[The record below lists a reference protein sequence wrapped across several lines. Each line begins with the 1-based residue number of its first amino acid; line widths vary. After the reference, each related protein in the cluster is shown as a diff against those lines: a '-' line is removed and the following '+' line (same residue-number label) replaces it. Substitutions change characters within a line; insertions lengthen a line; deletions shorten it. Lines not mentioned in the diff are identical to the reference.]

1 MTIEIIPLQD
11 ILIKIFN
18 WCIQYSIFQLLL
30 GAGLSSVVRATFGFF
45 NSQAVYNDVL
55 KSIKIKVLI
64 SKLSANR
71 ALLGASRIIVT
82 RVHNGMKWLNKDHMN
97 KLSIYQTLTIDD
109 YSTAAT
115 KYKMIDTVL
124 NDMKLSEL
132 SDLLAKVVDISFDIV
147 SVEELPKEFDFKR
160 VLRYD
165 NVKYVVLFKIAKG
178 KKIFGYI
185 WVLFADE
192 DEVVRD
198 KAIYNDFMHV
208 AAEIAEEFK

>member
-1 MTIEIIPLQD
+1 MFDMLSIEL
-11 ILIKIFN
+11 ILLKIFS
-18 WCIQYSIFQLLL
+18 WCIQYGIFHLLL
-30 GAGLSSVVRATFGFF
+30 GASITSIVRSIFAFF
-45 NSQAVYNDVL
+45 TSQAVYNDVL

-64 SKLSANR
+64 SKLSADR

-109 YSTAAT
+109 YNNQK
-115 KYKMIDTVL
+115 KYSMVDTVV

-132 SDLLAKVVDISFDIV
+132 SDLLCKVINVPFDIV
-147 SVEELPKEFDFKR
+147 SVEDLPKEFDFKR

-165 NVKYVVLFKIAKG
+165 NVKYIVIFKIAKS
-178 KKIFGYI
+178 KQIFGYI
-185 WVLFADE
+185 WVLFSGE

-198 KAIYNDFMHV
+198 KEIYHDFLQV
-208 AAEIAEEFK
+208 AADIAEEFK

>member
-1 MTIEIIPLQD
+1 MTLEIISLEQ
-11 ILIKIFN
+11 ILLKLLN
-18 WCIQYSIFQLLL
+18 VGIQYGIFHVLL
-30 GAGLSSVVRATFGFF
+30 GASLSAVIRAIFGFF

-97 KLSIYQTLTIDD
+97 KLSIYQTLTIND
-109 YSTAAT
+109 YSNNT

-124 NDMKLSEL
+124 NNMKLSEL
-132 SDLLAKVVDISFDIV
+132 SDLLAKVVDINFDIV

-160 VLRYD
+160 VLKYD
-165 NVKYVVLFKIAKG
+165 NVKHVVLFKISKS
-178 KKIFGYI
+178 KQIFGYI

-192 DEVVRD
+192 DEIVRD
-198 KAIYNDFMHV
+198 KEIYNDFIHV

>member
-1 MTIEIIPLQD
+1 MMFEILSLEQ
-11 ILIKIFN
+11 ILIKVFS
-18 WCIQYSIFQLLL
+18 WCIQYGIFHLMIGATGSAIIRSIF
-30 GAGLSSVVRATFGFF
+30 SFF
-45 NSQAVYNDVL
+45 TSQAVYNDVL

-109 YSTAAT
+109 YSTLT

-124 NDMKLSEL
+124 NDLKLSEL
-132 SDLLAKVVDISFDIV
+132 SDLLAKVVDVPFDIV
-147 SVEELPKEFDFKR
+147 SVEDLPKEFDFKR
-160 VLRYD
+160 VLKYD
-165 NVKYVVLFKIAKG
+165 NVKYVVIFKIAKS
-178 KKIFGYI
+178 KQIFGYI
-185 WVLFADE
+185 WVLFSDE

-198 KAIYNDFMHV
+198 KAIYNDFIHV

>member
-1 MTIEIIPLQD
+1 MEFISIEE
-11 ILIKIFN
+11 LIFKIVKIGLEYGIFN
-18 WCIQYSIFQLLL
+18 ILL
-30 GAGLSSVVRATFGFF
+30 GAGLSSGARVLFSFF
-45 NSQAVYNDVL
+45 SSQAVYNDVL

-109 YSTAAT
+109 YSNPT

-132 SDLLAKVVDISFDIV
+132 TDLLAKTIDVNFDIV

-160 VLRYD
+160 VLKYD
-165 NVKYVVLFKIAKG
+165 DVKYVVLFKIAKN

-185 WVLFADE
+185 WVLFSNE

-198 KAIYNDFMHV
+198 KAIYNDFLHV

>member
-1 MTIEIIPLQD
+1 MTFEIISLEQ
-11 ILIKIFN
+11 ILLKLLN
-18 WCIQYSIFQLLL
+18 AGIQYGIFHVLL
-30 GAGLSSVVRATFGFF
+30 GASLSAVIRAIFGFF

-64 SKLSANR
+64 SKLSADR

-109 YSTAAT
+109 YSNNT

-132 SDLLAKVVDISFDIV
+132 SDLLAKVVDINFNIV

-160 VLRYD
+160 VLKYD
-165 NVKYVVLFKIAKG
+165 NVKYVVLFKISKS

-192 DEVVRD
+192 DEIVRD
-198 KAIYNDFMHV
+198 KEIYNDFIHV

>member
-1 MTIEIIPLQD
+1 MTFEIISLEQ
-11 ILIKIFN
+11 ILLKLLN
-18 WCIQYSIFQLLL
+18 VGIQYGIFHVLL
-30 GAGLSSVVRATFGFF
+30 GASLSAMIRAIFGFF

-109 YSTAAT
+109 YSNNT

-132 SDLLAKVVDISFDIV
+132 SDLLAKVVDINFDIV

-160 VLRYD
+160 VLKYD
-165 NVKYVVLFKIAKG
+165 NVKYVVLFKISKS

-192 DEVVRD
+192 DEIVRD
-198 KAIYNDFMHV
+198 KEIYNDFIHV

>member
-1 MTIEIIPLQD
+1 MILDVISIEE
-11 ILIKIFN
+11 ILLKVLS
-18 WCIQYSIFQLLL
+18 WCIQYGMFHVVL
-30 GAGLSSVVRATFGFF
+30 GASLSAIVRNIFSFF
-45 NSQAVYNDVL
+45 SSQAVYNDVL

-71 ALLGASRIIVT
+71 ALLGASRVIVT

-109 YSTAAT
+109 YSTQT
-115 KYKMIDTVL
+115 KYKMVDTVL

-132 SDLLAKVVDISFDIV
+132 SDLLAKVVDISFDII

-160 VLRYD
+160 VLKYD
-165 NVKYVVLFKIAKG
+165 NVKYVVLFKIAKS

-185 WVLFADE
+185 WVLFSDE

-198 KAIYNDFMHV
+198 KAIYNDFIHV

>member
-1 MTIEIIPLQD
+1 MILDAISIEQ
-11 ILIKIFN
+11 ILLNIFS
-18 WCIQYSIFQLLL
+18 WCIQYGIFHIML
-30 GAGLSSVVRATFGFF
+30 GASVSAIVRNVFSFF
-45 NSQAVYNDVL
+45 SSQAVYKDVL

-71 ALLGASRIIVT
+71 ALLGASRVIVT

-109 YSTAAT
+109 YSTET
-115 KYKMIDTVL
+115 KHKMIDTVL

-132 SDLLAKVVDISFDIV
+132 SDLLAKTINVPFDII

-165 NVKYVVLFKIAKG
+165 NVKYVVIFKIAKS

-185 WVLFADE
+185 WVLFSDE
-192 DEVVRD
+192 DEVIRD
-198 KAIYNDFMHV
+198 KEIYHDFLQV
-208 AAEIAEEFK
+208 AADIAEEFK

>member
-1 MTIEIIPLQD
+1 MTFEIISLEQ
-11 ILIKIFN
+11 ILLKLLN
-18 WCIQYSIFQLLL
+18 AGIQYGIFHVLL
-30 GAGLSSVVRATFGFF
+30 GASLSAVIRAIFGFF
-45 NSQAVYNDVL
+45 NSQAVCNDVL

-109 YSTAAT
+109 YSNNT

-132 SDLLAKVVDISFDIV
+132 SDLLAKVVDINFDIV

-160 VLRYD
+160 VLKYD
-165 NVKYVVLFKIAKG
+165 NVKYVVLFKISKS

-192 DEVVRD
+192 DEIVRD
-198 KAIYNDFMHV
+198 KEIYNDFIHV

>member
-1 MTIEIIPLQD
+1 MTSIVR
-11 ILIKIFN
+11 
-18 WCIQYSIFQLLL
+18 SIF
-30 GAGLSSVVRATFGFF
+30 AFF
-45 NSQAVYNDVL
+45 TSQAVYNDVL

-109 YSTAAT
+109 YTNQK
-115 KYKMIDTVL
+115 KYSMVDTVV

-132 SDLLAKVVDISFDIV
+132 SDLLCKVINVPFDIV
-147 SVEELPKEFDFKR
+147 SVEDLPKEFDFKR
-160 VLRYD
+160 VLKYD
-165 NVKYVVLFKIAKG
+165 NVKYIVIFKIAKS
-178 KKIFGYI
+178 KQIFGYI
-185 WVLFADE
+185 WVLFSGD

-198 KAIYNDFMHV
+198 KEIYHDFLQV
-208 AAEIAEEFK
+208 AADIAEEFK

>member
-1 MTIEIIPLQD
+1 M
-11 ILIKIFN
+11 ILDAISLEQILLNIFS
-18 WCIQYSIFQLLL
+18 WCIQYGVFHIML
-30 GAGLSSVVRATFGFF
+30 GASMSAVMRSFF
-45 NSQAVYNDVL
+45 HFFTSQAVYNDVL

-71 ALLGASRIIVT
+71 ALLGASRVIVT

-97 KLSIYQTLTIDD
+97 KLSIYQTLTIDN
-109 YSTAAT
+109 YSTLT

-132 SDLLAKVVDISFDIV
+132 SDLLAKTINVPFDII

-165 NVKYVVLFKIAKG
+165 NVKYVVIFKIAKS
-178 KKIFGYI
+178 KQIFGYI
-185 WVLFADE
+185 WVLFSDE

-198 KAIYNDFMHV
+198 KEIYHDFLQV
-208 AAEIAEEFK
+208 AADIAEEFK

>member
-1 MTIEIIPLQD
+1 MILDVISIEE
-11 ILIKIFN
+11 ILLKIFG
-18 WCIQYSIFQLLL
+18 WCIQYGIFHIML
-30 GAGLSSVVRATFGFF
+30 GASVSAIIRSVFAFF
-45 NSQAVYNDVL
+45 TSQAVYNDVL

-109 YSTAAT
+109 YSNET
-115 KYKMIDTVL
+115 KHKMIDTVL

-132 SDLLAKVVDISFDIV
+132 SDLLAKTISVPFDIV

-165 NVKYVVLFKIAKG
+165 NVKYVVIFKIAKS
-178 KKIFGYI
+178 KQIFGYI
-185 WVLFADE
+185 WVLFSDE
-192 DEVVRD
+192 DEVIRD
-198 KAIYNDFMHV
+198 KEIYNDFLQV
-208 AAEIAEEFK
+208 AADIAEEFK

>member
-1 MTIEIIPLQD
+1 MITEIISLEQ
-11 ILIKIFN
+11 ILLKLLNLGVQFGIFHV
-18 WCIQYSIFQLLL
+18 IL
-30 GAGLSSVVRATFGFF
+30 GASLSAIIRAIFGFF

-64 SKLSANR
+64 SKLSADR

-109 YSTAAT
+109 YSNNT

-132 SDLLAKVVDISFDIV
+132 SDLLAKVVNINFDII
-147 SVEELPKEFDFKR
+147 SVEDLPKEFDFKR

-165 NVKYVVLFKIAKG
+165 NVKYVVLFKISKH

-192 DEVVRD
+192 DEIVRD
-198 KAIYNDFMHV
+198 KEIYNDFLHV

>member
-1 MTIEIIPLQD
+1 MTLEIISLEQ
-11 ILIKIFN
+11 ILLKLLN
-18 WCIQYSIFQLLL
+18 VGIQYGIFHVLL
-30 GAGLSSVVRATFGFF
+30 GASLSAVIRAIFGFF

-97 KLSIYQTLTIDD
+97 KLSIYQTLTIND
-109 YSTAAT
+109 YSNNT

-124 NDMKLSEL
+124 NNMKLSEL
-132 SDLLAKVVDISFDIV
+132 SDLLAKVVDINFDIV

-160 VLRYD
+160 VLKYD
-165 NVKYVVLFKIAKG
+165 NVKHVVLFKISKS
-178 KKIFGYI
+178 KQIFGYI

-192 DEVVRD
+192 DEIVRD
-198 KAIYNDFMHV
+198 KEIYNDFILV

>member
-1 MTIEIIPLQD
+1 MTLEIISLEQ
-11 ILIKIFN
+11 ILLKLLN
-18 WCIQYSIFQLLL
+18 VGIQYGIFHVLL
-30 GAGLSSVVRATFGFF
+30 GASLSAVIRAIFGFF

-97 KLSIYQTLTIDD
+97 KLSIYQTLTIND
-109 YSTAAT
+109 YSNNT

-124 NDMKLSEL
+124 NNMKLSEL
-132 SDLLAKVVDISFDIV
+132 SDLLAKVVDINFDIV

-160 VLRYD
+160 VLKYD
-165 NVKYVVLFKIAKG
+165 NVNHVVLFKISKS
-178 KKIFGYI
+178 KQIFGYI

-192 DEVVRD
+192 DEIVRD
-198 KAIYNDFMHV
+198 KEIYNDFILV